1 MKTFSLFRTFAALA
15 SLAMTSNA
23 AFAQEETPT
32 APTHKQTSI
41 RQTTT
46 MQNSFSALEKIH
58 ALEMDSHSQH
68 KTPHFTLSADKLQK
82 IAPEFVKTRTETTPS
97 PHVRMPHLVQQKM
110 VYTVDYA
117 AMMPLFLKA
126 LQEQQAEIERL
137 RTEVVLLQART
148 QK

>member
-1 MKTFSLFRTFAALA
+1 MKTFSLFRTLAALA

-32 APTHKQTSI
+32 APAHKHTSI
-41 RQTTT
+41 RQTTIA
-46 MQNSFSALEKIH
+46 QNSFSALEKIY
-58 ALEMDSHSQH
+58 ALETEPHSQN
-68 KTPHFTLSADKLQK
+68 KAPYFTISADKLQK

-97 PHVRMPHLVQQKM
+97 PHVRMPHLVQQKT

-126 LQEQQAEIERL
+126 LQEQQTEIERL
-137 RTEVVLLQART
+137 RNEVVLLQARDP
-148 QK
+148 K